1 MLKKQCKNLS
11 LIFKV
16 WNTMNIDNHP
26 IPPMDFMMNNPVPD
40 KEIIDI
46 IAHENQRQEETINLI
61 ASENYV
67 SPAVM
72 AATGSVL
79 TNKYAEGYPGKRY
92 YPGCVFVDQAEILA
106 IDRCKKLFNAQH
118 ANVQP
123 HSGSQANMA
132 VYFSL
137 LQPGDTIL
145 GMSLAAGGHLT
156 HGHGV
161 NFSGTL
167 FKSVQYTV
175 NRDTEQL
182 DFDEIEKLAHEHKPK
197 LIVCGASAYSRTID
211 FEKLSTIA
219 KSVNALL
226 LADIAHIAGL
236 VATGLHPS
244 PIACADFVTSTTHKT
259 LRGPRGGLIMSS
271 AEHALKIDRAI
282 MPGMQGGPLMNTI
295 AAKAVAFG
303 EALQPEFVEY
313 QKQIIKNAQA
323 LAHELQSLGYRI
335 VAGGTDNHLFIVDLT
350 AKNISGLKADVAL
363 EKAGINVTRSCIPFD
378 TKKPWETSGIRLG
391 SPAVTTRGMKE
402 IEMIAIAHL
411 IDDVITHHDNDAV
424 LTAIKVKVR
433 NMCAQFPINL

>member
-1 MLKKQCKNLS
+1 MEHQ
-11 LIFKV
+11 
-16 WNTMNIDNHP
+16 MNSHIIDNEL
-26 IPPMDFMMNNPVPD
+26 FQ
-40 KEIIDI
+40 IIQC
-46 IAHENQRQEETINLI
+46 EQQRQEETINLI

-92 YPGCVFVDQAEILA
+92 YPGCTYVDEAEVLA
-106 IDRCKKLFNAQH
+106 IERCKKLFGAQH

-132 VYFSL
+132 VYFSM

-161 NFSGTL
+161 NFSGTI
-167 FKSVQYTV
+167 FNSIQYSV
-175 NRDTEQL
+175 NRDTECIDYDEVEQL
-182 DFDEIEKLAHEHKPK
+182 AQQHKPK
-197 LIVCGASAYSRTID
+197 LIVCGASAYSRIID
-211 FEKLSTIA
+211 FQRISHIA

-236 VATGLHPS
+236 VAVGLHPN
-244 PIACADFVTSTTHKT
+244 PIDYADFVTSTTHKT

-271 AEHALKIDRAI
+271 SEHAAKIDRAI

-295 AAKAVAFG
+295 AAKAVAFY
-303 EALQPEFVEY
+303 EALQPQFFGY
-313 QKQIIKNAQA
+313 QQQIIKNAQA
-323 LAHELQSLGYRI
+323 LANELQSLGYRI

-350 AKNISGLKADVAL
+350 SKNITGLQADQAL
-363 EKAGINVTRSCIPFD
+363 EKACINVTRSCIPFD
-378 TKKPWETSGIRLG
+378 TQKPWVTSGIRIG

-402 IEMIAIAHL
+402 NEMKAIAHF
-411 IDDVITHHDNDAV
+411 IDDVITHYDNDAV
-424 LTAIKVKVR
+424 IMMPCLGR
-433 NMCAQFPINL
+433 

>member
-1 MLKKQCKNLS
+1 MNEYNISEKMEPIMNLNGTDRE
-11 LIFKV
+11 LFQ
-16 WNTMNIDNHP
+16 
-26 IPPMDFMMNNPVPD
+26 
-40 KEIIDI
+40 II
-46 IAHENQRQEETINLI
+46 EQEQRRQEETINLI

-67 SPAVM
+67 SSAVM

-92 YPGCVFVDQAEILA
+92 YPGCTYIDEAENLA
-106 IDRCKKLFNAQH
+106 IERCKQLFNAQH

-167 FKSVQYTV
+167 FNSIQYTV
-175 NRDTEQL
+175 NRDTECL
-182 DFDEIEKLAHEHKPK
+182 DYDEIERLAHQHKPK
-197 LIVCGASAYSRTID
+197 LIVCGASAYSRIID
-211 FEKLSTIA
+211 FQRLSSIA
-219 KSVNALL
+219 KNVNAFLM
-226 LADIAHIAGL
+226 ADIAHIAGL
-236 VATGLHPS
+236 VAVGLHPS
-244 PIACADFVTSTTHKT
+244 PVACADFVTSTTHKT

-271 AEHALKIDRAI
+271 PEHAAKIDRAI

-295 AAKAVAFG
+295 AAKAVAFY
-303 EALQPEFVEY
+303 EALQPAFYDY
-313 QKQIIKNAQA
+313 QQQIIKNAQT
-323 LAHELQSLGYRI
+323 LAHELQGLGYRI

-350 AKNISGLKADVAL
+350 AKNITGLQADQAL

-378 TKKPWETSGIRLG
+378 TQKPWITSGMRIG

-402 IEMIAIAHL
+402 SEMIAIAHL
-411 IDDVITHHDNDAV
+411 IDNVITHHNNDTV
-424 LTAIKVKVR
+424 LHAIKMKVR
-433 NMCAQFPINL
+433 TLCAQFPINI